1 MKGVCVFVSCT
12 ERAWHIRM
20 CVNETNL
27 RIYEPRGKDLCNVL
41 ACVRVSVPL
50 LCVCRPKKMFMYIR
64 AVLKGLLRYVSVCE
78 CVCRCCVYVDT
89 YTFMYVCSS
98 SPERIGA
105 IRLCQ

>member
-41 ACVRVSVPL
+41 ACVRVCVPL
-50 LCVCRPKKMFMYIR
+50 LCVCRHQNVSCMYVR
-64 AVLKGLLRYVSVCE
+64 AVLKGLVP
-78 CVCRCCVYVDT
+78 
-89 YTFMYVCSS
+89 YVCVS
-98 SPERIGA
+98 E
-105 IRLCQ
+105 